1 MENKKNNIYKIVML
15 VIITIIITFM
25 ATSIGMYNYFI
36 NTDSGRIESL
46 VKHIEISDETEILNE
61 KIEVVKNKLE
71 EKYIGEL
78 NLEDM
83 TEMAI
88 KGYVA
93 GIEDNYTEY
102 LTADEYEEL
111 MVSVSGDY
119 VGIGIYMYQDSNTG
133 DIVIIM
139 PIEGSPAEEAG
150 ILPYDVIV
158 SINGESCTEM
168 DANEASAKIK
178 GEEGT
183 AVELEIL
190 RNGEIIKQLIER
202 RTVILPDSRSEV
214 IAEGVGYIELTT
226 FDMGCSENIS
236 KYLTDFQ
243 NQGIKKVIIDL
254 RGNTGGVV
262 SEAISFAELFVEKG
276 DIIMLSYN
284 KEEKEKVI
292 KSNSEKTV
300 DMDIVLLVNEYSA
313 SATEIVSAALQEND
327 AATIVGTKT
336 YGKGVMQ
343 EVLPIFE
350 GALKVSI
357 EEFKTPKGNKINKE
371 GITPDVVVEEDPT
384 TLEDEQLQKA
394 IELLK

>member
-36 NTDSGRIESL
+36 NTDAGRIESL
-46 VKHIEISDETEILNE
+46 VKHIEISNETENLNE
-61 KIEVVKNKLE
+61 KIEGVKKSLE

-93 GIEDNYTEY
+93 GISDDYTEY
-102 LTADEYEEL
+102 LSRDEYEEL

-119 VGIGIYMYQDSNTG
+119 IGIGIYMYQDSNTG
-133 DIVIIM
+133 EIVVIM
-139 PIEGSPAEEAG
+139 PIENSPAEEAG

-158 SINGESCTEM
+158 SINGETCTEM

-190 RNGEIIKQLIER
+190 RNGEIIKQSIER
-202 RTVILPDSRSEV
+202 RTVTLPDSRAEV
-214 IAEGVGYIELTT
+214 VEEGIGYIELTT
-226 FDMGCSENIS
+226 FDIGCSENIS
-236 KYLTDFQ
+236 KYLADFQ
-243 NQGIKKVIIDL
+243 NKGIKKVIIDL

-276 DIIMLSYN
+276 DVIMLSYN

-292 KSNSEKTV
+292 KSNSKKTV
-300 DMDIVLLVNEYSA
+300 DMDIVLLVNQYSA

-327 AATIVGTKT
+327 VATIVGTKT

-343 EVLPIFE
+343 EVFPIFD

-357 EEFKTPKGNKINKE
+357 EEFKTPTGKKINKQ
-371 GITPDVVVEEDPT
+371 GITPDVVAVDDPT
-384 TLEDEQLQKA
+384 TIEDEQLLKA
-394 IELLK
+394 IEILK